1 MNSLTLKEQGFTD
14 PLPLKGLEFN
24 SLPSNQNSLIMLTDT
39 TLTGKPASD
48 ILYIG
53 KTKKL
58 AKRIFGG
65 YIAGYGGK
73 TTRKIHSMLFNDG
86 FIDKVAISWIPNDNP
101 KAGQKELLE
110 KFKKEHGEYPAW
122 NSTKKTS
129 TKPQPTAKTIKAKPS
144 RKPSKKP

>member
-1 MNSLTLKEQGFTD
+1 MNSLTLKEQGFID

-24 SLPSNQNSLIMLTDT
+24 SLPSNQNCVIILTDT
-39 TLTGKPASD
+39 TLTGKPTSD

-73 TTRKIHSMLFNDG
+73 TTRKIHSTLFKDG
-86 FIDKVAISWIPNDNP
+86 FIDKVAISWMTNDDP
-101 KAGQKELLE
+101 KAGQKDLLE
-110 KFKKEHGEYPAW
+110 NFKKEHDEYPAW
-122 NSTKKTS
+122 NNTKKTQP
-129 TKPQPTAKTIKAKPS
+129 KPQPTAKAAKAKPS
-144 RKPSKKP
+144 RKQSKKP